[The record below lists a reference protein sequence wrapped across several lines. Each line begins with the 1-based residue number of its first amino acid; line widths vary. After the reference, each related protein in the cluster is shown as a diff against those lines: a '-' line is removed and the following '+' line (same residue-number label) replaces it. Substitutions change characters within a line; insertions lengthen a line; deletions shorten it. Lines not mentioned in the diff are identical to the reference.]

1 MERINQPDL
10 TDILNGTASDLA
22 YKLNC
27 HKIGIIQSFDPD
39 EQTASVELVDK
50 GVINSVEGEQL
61 IPYPLLVDCPVVIS
75 KGAFGGLTIP
85 VNEGD
90 TCIVHFN
97 DRDLDNWL
105 IDGLVQRPNTLRT
118 HHLSDAIVE
127 IGVRNQI
134 NKITNYNNLATEVN
148 YLDNLI
154 SIDATTISFINSA
167 GGSIKIDDKLE
178 LKNSAENLKDIIDE
192 FITIVTN
199 LKTVDPV
206 SGLLPIDGATASSLS
221 ALSTKVGDLL
231 K

>member
-50 GVINSVEGEQL
+50 GVISSVEGEQL

-105 IDGLVQRPNTLRT
+105 IDGLAQRPNTLRT